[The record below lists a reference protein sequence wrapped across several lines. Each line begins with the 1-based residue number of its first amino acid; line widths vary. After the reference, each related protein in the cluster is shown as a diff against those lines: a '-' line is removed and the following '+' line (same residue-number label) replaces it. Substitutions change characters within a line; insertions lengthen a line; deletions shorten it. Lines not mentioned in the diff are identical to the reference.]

1 MVKSFIPKTL
11 EEAAAIRRETG
22 AVPIAGGT
30 DLMVRYRNIAGT
42 LPLFPWPVM
51 FISNLNELKG
61 ISKEQ
66 GTIVIKAGT
75 ELSAIAESSLVHP
88 VLRKAVRQMAAPA
101 LRNLGTL
108 AGNICNASPAGDAV
122 CVLYALDAE
131 IELTTEKSI
140 RRMMLSEFITG
151 PGKTELRSDELMTS
165 IRIPVLNET
174 VSFYKKVGTRK
185 ANALSKLSC
194 TGMLCTEN
202 GIITDM
208 RLAVGAVAPVVV
220 RSAELEKS
228 ILGMSLKEFTVYE
241 EKLYKSYS
249 ELIVPID
256 DQRSTAE
263 YRKSVACGLITE
275 FFRIIRKELSDV
287 KNFT

>member
-1 MVKSFIPKTL
+1 MVKSYIPKTL
-11 EEAAAIRRETG
+11 IAAVKIRKETG

-42 LPLFPWPVM
+42 LPTFPWPVM
-51 FISNLNELKG
+51 YISNLEELKG
-61 ISKEQ
+61 ICKEQ
-66 GTIVIKAGT
+66 NTVIIRAGT
-75 ELSAIAESSLVHP
+75 ELSAVCESLLVHP
-88 VLRKAVRQMAAPA
+88 VLRDAVRQMAAPA

-122 CVLYALDAE
+122 CVLYALNAE
-131 IELTTEKSI
+131 VELATEKSM
-140 RRMMLSEFITG
+140 RRMLLSEFITG
-151 PGKTELRSDELMTS
+151 PGKTELKSDELMTA
-165 IRIPVLNET
+165 IRIPVLNDN

-194 TGMLCTEN
+194 AGLLCKEN

-220 RSAELEKS
+220 QSAELEKS
-228 ILGMSLKEFTVYE
+228 IQGMNFREFSKYE
-241 EKLYKSYS
+241 DHLFQAYA

-263 YRKSVACGLITE
+263 YRKTVACGLIKE
-275 FFRIIRKELSDV
+275 FFKIIKEELA
-287 KNFT
+287 

>member
-1 MVKSFIPKTL
+1 MVKSYIPKTL
-11 EEAAAIRRETG
+11 TEAAKIRKETG

-42 LPLFPWPVM
+42 LPTFPWPVM
-51 FISNLNELKG
+51 FISNLEELKG

-66 GTIVIKAGT
+66 ATVVIRAGT
-75 ELSAIAESSLVHP
+75 ELSVICESSLVHP
-88 VLRKAVRQMAAPA
+88 VLRDAVRQMAAPA

-108 AGNICNASPAGDAV
+108 AGNICNASPAGDAI
-122 CVLYALDAE
+122 CVLYALNAE
-131 IELTTEKSI
+131 VELATEKSM
-140 RRMMLSEFITG
+140 RRMLLSEFITG
-151 PGKTELRSDELMTS
+151 PGKTELESDELMTA
-165 IRIPVLNET
+165 IRIPVLNDT

-194 TGMLCTEN
+194 TGLFCKEN
-202 GIITDM
+202 GLITDM

-220 RSAELEKS
+220 QSAELEKS
-228 ILGMSLKEFTVYE
+228 IQGMNFREFSEYE
-241 EKLYKSYS
+241 DHLFQAYA

-263 YRKSVACGLITE
+263 YRKNVACGLIKE
-275 FFRIIRKELSDV
+275 FFRLIKEELA
-287 KNFT
+287 

>member
-1 MVKSFIPKTL
+1 MVNSYIPKTL
-11 EEAAAIRRETG
+11 TEAAQIRKETG

-42 LPLFPWPVM
+42 LPTFPWPVM
-51 FISNLNELKG
+51 FISNLEELKG

-66 GTIVIKAGT
+66 NTVIIRAGT
-75 ELSAIAESSLVHP
+75 ELSVVCESSLVHP
-88 VLRKAVRQMAAPA
+88 VLKDAVRQMAAPA
-101 LRNLGTL
+101 LRNLGTI

-131 IELTTEKSI
+131 VELATEKSM
-140 RRMMLSEFITG
+140 RRMLLSEFITG
-151 PGKTELRSDELMTS
+151 PGKTELDPDELMTA
-165 IRIPVLNET
+165 IRIPEMKDT

-194 TGMLCTEN
+194 TGLLCTEN
-202 GIITDM
+202 GVVTDM

-220 RSAELEKS
+220 RSVELEKS
-228 ILGMSLKEFTVYE
+228 IQGMRISEFSEYE
-241 EKLYKSYS
+241 NRLYQAYA

-263 YRKSVACGLITE
+263 YRKSTACGLIKE
-275 FFRIIRKELSDV
+275 FFRIIKEELS
-287 KNFT
+287 

>member
-11 EEAAAIRRETG
+11 TEAAAIRKETG

-42 LPLFPWPVM
+42 LPTFPWPVM
-51 FISNLNELKG
+51 YISNLEELKG
-61 ISKEQ
+61 ISKEHD
-66 GTIVIKAGT
+66 IVVIKAGT
-75 ELSAIAESSLVHP
+75 ELSVVCESALVHP
-88 VLRKAVRQMAAPA
+88 VLRDAVRQMAAPA

-108 AGNICNASPAGDAV
+108 AGNICNASPAGDAN
-122 CVLYALDAE
+122 CVLYALGAE
-131 IELTTEKSI
+131 IELATEKSM
-140 RRMMLSEFITG
+140 RRMLLSDFITG
-151 PGKTELRSDELMTS
+151 PGKTELRADELMTA
-165 IRIPVLNET
+165 IRIPVHKET

-194 TGMLCTEN
+194 AGLLSVEN
-202 GIITDM
+202 GTISDM

-228 ILGMSLKEFTVYE
+228 IQGMNIDKFSENEESLFQA
-241 EKLYKSYS
+241 YS
-249 ELIVPID
+249 DLIVPID

-263 YRKSVACGLITE
+263 YRKTVACGLIKE
-275 FFRIIRKELSDV
+275 FFRLIKEELS
-287 KNFT
+287 